1 MQQALRLF
9 VFAWLGLLSSQLIWA
24 AGTTAGT
31 DITNTA
37 TADYFIGVTPLTAT
51 SNTTTTTVDELLNV
65 TLVGQDAGAQVLV
78 GPGDTNQVLTYQIT
92 NTGNGTDSYSLAAT
106 NLVGDNFDATAIAIY
121 LDDGDGIFNAADTLL
136 DGSNDPV
143 MNADDVITVFIVAD
157 IPAGLFDGDIAN
169 IDLTVDS
176 NTATGAPGTVVVG
189 GGDGGTDAVVGASG
203 GADSATESYVVSN
216 VVVSL
221 LKAASIV
228 DPFGGSDPVPGA
240 TITYSIDVTVTG
252 AGTASGVVISDPIP
266 VDTTYVNASMTLGGV
281 PLTDAVDGIDDAD
294 FGVTALNTI
303 TVDMGDLTAGT
314 QTITF
319 DVTIN

>member
-9 VFAWLGLLSSQLIWA
+9 VFAWLGLLSSQSVWA

-65 TLVGQDAGAQVLV
+65 TLVGQDAGSQVTV
-78 GPGDTNQVLTYQIT
+78 GPGDTSQVLTYQIT
-92 NTGNGTDSYSLAAT
+92 NTGNGTDSYSLAAI
-106 NLVGDNFDATAIAIY
+106 NLAGDNFDATAIAIY

-157 IPAGLFDGDIAN
+157 IPAGLFNGDIAN

-176 NTATGAPGTVVVG
+176 NTAIGAPGTVVVG

-203 GADSATESYVVSN
+203 GTDSATESYVVSN

-221 LKAASIV
+221 LKSASIV

-281 PLTDAVDGIDDAD
+281 PLTDAVDGTDDAD

-303 TVDMGDLTAGT
+303 SIDMGDLTAGT

>member
-9 VFAWLGLLSSQLIWA
+9 VFAWLGLLSSQPIWA

-51 SNTTTTTVDELLNV
+51 SNTTTTSVDELLNV
-65 TLVGQDAGAQVLV
+65 TLVGQDAGSQVTV

-106 NLVGDNFDATAIAIY
+106 NLAGDNFDAIAIAIY

-157 IPAGLFDGDIAN
+157 IPAGLFNGDIAN

-189 GGDGGTDAVVGASG
+189 GGDGGTNAVVGAG
-203 GADSATESYVVSN
+203 GGTDSATESYVVSN

-221 LKAASIV
+221 LKSASIV

-266 VDTTYVNASMTLGGV
+266 VDTTYVNASMTLGGL

-303 TVDMGDLTAGT
+303 TIDMGDLTAGT

>member
-1 MQQALRLF
+1 MQQALKLF
-9 VFAWLGLLSSQLIWA
+9 ALAWFGLLSSQPVWA
-24 AGTTAGT
+24 AGTTAAT

-37 TADYFIGVTPLTAT
+37 TADYFVGVTPLMAT
-51 SNTTTTTVDELLNV
+51 SNTTTTTVDELLNM
-65 TLVGQDAGAQVLV
+65 TLVGQDAGSQVTV
-78 GPGDTNQVLTYQIT
+78 SPGDTNQVLTYQIT
-92 NTGNGTDSYSLAAT
+92 NTGNGTDSYSLTAS
-106 NLVGDNFDATAIAIY
+106 NLAGDDFDATSIAIY
-121 LDDGDGIFNAADTLL
+121 LDDGDGVFNAADILL

-143 MNADDVITVFIVAD
+143 MNADDVITVFVVAD

-176 NTATGAPGTVVVG
+176 NTATGVPGTVVVG
-189 GGDGGTDAVVGASG
+189 GGDSGTDAVVGASG
-203 GADSATESYVVSN
+203 GTDSATESYVISN

-221 LKAASIV
+221 LKSASIL

-252 AGTASGVVISDPIP
+252 AGTATGVVISDPIP
-266 VDTTYVNASMTLGGV
+266 VDTTYVSSSMTLGGV
-281 PLTDAVDGIDDAD
+281 PLTDAVDGLDGAD
-294 FGVTALNTI
+294 FGITALNTI
-303 TVDMGDLTAGT
+303 TIDMGDLTAGT

>member
-1 MQQALRLF
+1 MQQALKLL
-9 VFAWLGLLSSQLIWA
+9 ALGCLGLLSSQPIWA

-65 TLVGQDAGAQVLV
+65 TLVGQDAGSQVTV
-78 GPGDTNQVLTYQIT
+78 GPGDTSQVLTYQIT

-106 NLVGDNFDATAIAIY
+106 NLAGDNFDAIAIAIY

-157 IPAGLFDGDIAN
+157 IPAGLFNGDIAN

-189 GGDGGTDAVVGASG
+189 GGDGGTNAVVGAG
-203 GADSATESYVVSN
+203 GGTDSATESYVVSN
-216 VVVSL
+216 VVLTL
-221 LKAASIV
+221 LKSASIV

-303 TVDMGDLTAGT
+303 TIDMGDLTAGT

>member
-9 VFAWLGLLSSQLIWA
+9 VFAWLGLLSSQSVWA

-65 TLVGQDAGAQVLV
+65 TLVGQDAGSQVTV

-106 NLVGDNFDATAIAIY
+106 NLAGDNFDAIAIAIY

-157 IPAGLFDGDIAN
+157 IPAGLFNGDIAN

-189 GGDGGTDAVVGASG
+189 GGDGGTNAVVGAG
-203 GADSATESYVVSN
+203 GGTDSATESYVVSN

-221 LKAASIV
+221 LKSASIV

-303 TVDMGDLTAGT
+303 TIDMGDLTAGT

>member
-9 VFAWLGLLSSQLIWA
+9 VFAWLGLLSSQSVWA

-65 TLVGQDAGAQVLV
+65 TLVGQDAGSQVTV
-78 GPGDTNQVLTYQIT
+78 GPGDTSQVLTYQIT

-106 NLVGDNFDATAIAIY
+106 NLVGDDFDATAIAIY

-157 IPAGLFDGDIAN
+157 IPAGLFNGDIAN

-189 GGDGGTDAVVGASG
+189 GGDGGTNAVVGAG
-203 GADSATESYVVSN
+203 GGTDSATESYVVSN

-221 LKAASIV
+221 LKSASIV

-303 TVDMGDLTAGT
+303 TIDMGDLTAGT

>member
-1 MQQALRLF
+1 MQQALKLLA
-9 VFAWLGLLSSQLIWA
+9 FAWLGLLSSQPAWA
-24 AGTTAGT
+24 LGTTAGT
-31 DITNTA
+31 DITNAA

-51 SNTTTTTVDELLNV
+51 SNTTTTTVDELMNV
-65 TLVGQDAGAQVLV
+65 TVVGQDAGSQVTV

-92 NTGNGTDSYSLAAT
+92 NTGNGTDNYSLTAS
-106 NLVGDNFDATAIAIY
+106 NQVGDDFDATSIAIY
-121 LDDGDGIFNAADTLL
+121 LDDGDGVFNAADILL

-143 MNADDVITVFIVAD
+143 MNADDVITVFVVAD
-157 IPAGLFDGDIAN
+157 IPAGLFDGNIAN
-169 IDLTVDS
+169 INLTVGS
-176 NTATGAPGTVVVG
+176 NTAIGAPGTAVVG

-221 LKAASIV
+221 LKSVSIL
-228 DPFGGSDPVPGA
+228 DPFGGSDPAPGA

-252 AGTASGVVISDPIP
+252 GGTASAVVISDPIP
-266 VDTTYVNASMTLGGV
+266 ANTTYVSNSMTLGGGA
-281 PLTDAVDGIDDAD
+281 LTDAVDGLDGAD
-294 FGVTALNTI
+294 FDITAPNMV

-319 DVTIN
+319 EVTIN

>member
-1 MQQALRLF
+1 MQQVLKLLA
-9 VFAWLGLLSSQLIWA
+9 FAWLGLLSSQPVWA
-24 AGTTAGT
+24 IGTTAGT

-37 TADYFIGVTPLTAT
+37 TADYFVGATPLNAT

-65 TLVGQDAGAQVLV
+65 TLVGQDAGSQVTV

-92 NTGNGTDSYSLAAT
+92 NTGNGTDSYSLTAS
-106 NLVGDNFDATAIAIY
+106 NLVGDDFDATAIAIY

-143 MNADDVITVFIVAD
+143 MNADDVITVFVVAD
-157 IPAGLFDGDIAN
+157 IPAGLFDGDIGN
-169 IDLTVDS
+169 IVLTVDS

-203 GADSATESYVVSN
+203 GTDSATESYVVSN

-221 LKAASIV
+221 LKSASIV

-252 AGTASGVVISDPIP
+252 AGTATGVVISDPIP
-266 VDTTYVNASMTLGGV
+266 ADTTYVNSSMTLGGG
-281 PLTDAVDGIDDAD
+281 PLTDAVDGLDGAD
-294 FGVTALNTI
+294 FDITAANTI